1 MYYWFML
8 VLAVIAEVVSTVGM
22 KYAATSAPIAG
33 YALMALM
40 ISVSFYAFSRAVVH
54 IPLAVSYAIWEGLG
68 LFLIGVAGVVLFGEY
83 LSTGEMF
90 AIALMLVGLLL
101 VTFDKGQPAAAQD
114 DEVAVPVAAKA
125 AVKAT
130 VKPIVKPAAKPV
142 VVARRAQPARTHHS
156 GLGEVAL

>member
-1 MYYWFML
+1 MYYWVML
-8 VLAVIAEVVSTVGM
+8 ALAVVAEVISTVGM
-22 KYAATSAPIAG
+22 KYAATSSPVYG
-33 YALMALM
+33 YLIMAIM
-40 ISVSFYAFSRAVVH
+40 ISLSFYAFSRAVVH

-83 LSTGEMF
+83 LSLGEMG
-90 AIALMLVGLLL
+90 AIALMLTGLLL

-142 VVARRAQPARTHHS
+142 VVAQRAQHAYVGRLS
-156 GLGEVAL
+156 EVVL